1 MDNME
6 RKNKCG
12 LFLSAR
18 QISWLLSSFIILSFF
33 VFLSGYFLGKKKA
46 ADKFYNK
53 VSQDSF
59 SDQIYYSVCSMYE
72 NDEACVGQE
81 STEDNADYLH
91 VCKNEE
97 NGREVQTA
105 LNTDSAV
112 VSNDLRDEASVRSNL
127 DLSDSKGAD
136 QVVRPLL
143 KEDCQKYY
151 AELIGFGTLRCAN
164 KFASK
169 LKSQGFSVIV
179 KRRRSKTSKGKRIV
193 WYQVVSEKF
202 DNKNDLIAFVDIIK
216 EKERLKGIR
225 IVEC

>member
-1 MDNME
+1 MDTME
-6 RKNKCG
+6 RKNKGG
-12 LFLSAR
+12 LFLSTR
-18 QISWLLSSFIILSFF
+18 QISWSLSFFIFLSFF
-33 VFLSGYFLGKKKA
+33 VFISGYFLGKKQA

-72 NDEACVGQE
+72 NDEACVEQE
-81 STEDNADYLH
+81 STEDDNADYLQS
-91 VCKNEE
+91 CKNEE
-97 NGREVQTA
+97 AQPEVKTSVD
-105 LNTDSAV
+105 TDSRV
-112 VSNDLRDEASVRSNL
+112 EEASAENQGQQEV
-127 DLSDSKGAD
+127 KAAKA
-136 QVVRPLL
+136 
-143 KEDCQKYY
+143 KEDRQKYY

-164 KFASK
+164 KFSSK
-169 LKSQGFSVIV
+169 LKNQGFSVQV

-216 EKERLKGIR
+216 AKERLKGIR